1 MPRAASPFQHVALKS
16 ADSTNDHAALL
27 LKKGAADQTVVTAKI
42 QTAGRGR
49 YGREWVSEE
58 GNLFASLILK
68 PSNDRA
74 TWGQAGFVISL
85 SIAEALL
92 KILPERDVR
101 LKWPNDVLVGGRKIA
116 GVLLE
121 IKPDAKGN
129 EALIA
134 GFGVNCSSHPAKTD
148 IPATNLAAELG
159 ADIPPEKVLEG
170 VLEAFE
176 GYYALWQEKGFA
188 AIRPPWLERAKDL
201 KKQVALRF
209 GGKEIKGEFV
219 DIGSDDGALY
229 IKKADGETERLSAG
243 DIYFGT
249 N

>member
-1 MPRAASPFQHVALKS
+1 MARAASPFQLVTLKS
-16 ADSTNDHAALL
+16 ADSTNNHAAEL
-27 LKKGAADQTVVTAKI
+27 LKKGAVDQTVVTAKV

-68 PSNDRA
+68 PVNERA

-92 KILPERDVR
+92 KIMPERDVR
-101 LKWPNDVLVGGRKIA
+101 LKWPNDVLVAGRKIA

-121 IKPDAKGN
+121 IKSDAKGN
-129 EALIA
+129 DALIA
-134 GFGVNCSSHPAKTD
+134 GFGVNCNSHPANTD
-148 IPATNLAAELG
+148 TPATNLAGELG
-159 ADIPPEKVLEG
+159 ADIAPEKVLEG

-176 GYYALWQEKGFA
+176 GYYALWQEKGFP
-188 AIRPPWLERAKDL
+188 AIRPAWLALAKDL
-201 KKQVALRF
+201 KKQVSVRF
-209 GGKEIKGEFV
+209 AGKEIKGEFV

-243 DIYFGT
+243 DVYFGT

>member
-1 MPRAASPFQHVALKS
+1 MPRQASSFHRVTLES
-16 ADSTNDHAALL
+16 AESTNDEAALL

-49 YGREWVSEE
+49 YGRQWISEE

-68 PSNDRA
+68 PGGDTSS
-74 TWGQAGFVISL
+74 WGQIGFVVSL

-121 IKPDAKGN
+121 IKPDAKGSD
-129 EALIA
+129 ALIA
-134 GFGVNCSSHPAKTD
+134 GFGVNCISHPTQADT
-148 IPATNLAAELG
+148 PATNLAAELG
-159 ADIPPEKVLEG
+159 GDIAPERVLEG

-176 GYYALWQEKGFA
+176 GRYTLWQEKGFP
-188 AIRPPWLERAKDL
+188 AIRPLWLARAKDL
-201 KKQVALRF
+201 NKQLSVRF

-219 DIGSDDGALY
+219 DI
-229 IKKADGETERLSAG
+229 
-243 DIYFGT
+243 
-249 N
+249 